1 MANRIAKATGIEL
14 DERSHS
20 ACEKGHVTQRREK
33 KGAEKTGADSFSV
46 FGGSPEPKPHT
57 HTHT

>member
-46 FGGSPEPKPHT
+46 FGGSA
-57 HTHT
+57 